1 MELRKP
7 HTIICHQNLHISP
20 QISQLSAIICL
31 PDMGSFFTMC
41 EMNRRPEKNCVKSS
55 VSRDQKA
62 LKYWQK

>member
-7 HTIICHQNLHISP
+7 HIIICHQNLHISP

-31 PDMGSFFTMC
+31 PDMGSFFTMF
-41 EMNRRPEKNCVKSS
+41 EMNRRPEKNCVKSY

-62 LKYWQK
+62 LQYWQK